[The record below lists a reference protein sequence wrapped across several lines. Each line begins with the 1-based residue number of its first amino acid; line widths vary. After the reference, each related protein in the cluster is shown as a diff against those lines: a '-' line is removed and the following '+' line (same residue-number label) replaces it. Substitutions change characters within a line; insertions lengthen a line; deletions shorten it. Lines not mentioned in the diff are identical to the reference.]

1 MEFSEVVK
9 HRHSVRKYRKGAL
22 INRDDVIKILT
33 AAMHAPSSNNSR
45 PWEFVVVENKE
56 IIEKLKN
63 LHPYASM
70 LETASLAIVVC
81 AIPQF
86 DDLSKGYWQQDCGAA
101 IENLLLE
108 AANLNFGTCWCG
120 IYPSLNKTEE
130 FQKILDVKSIPLALI
145 ALGIP
150 EGEEPETKG
159 FYDENKV
166 KFI

>member
-145 ALGIP
+145 ALGIS

>member
-63 LHPYASM
+63 LHPCVALLTY
-70 LETASLAIVVC
+70 LLFSLYLPV
-81 AIPQF
+81 
-86 DDLSKGYWQQDCGAA
+86 
-101 IENLLLE
+101 E
-108 AANLNFGTCWCG
+108 ANG
-120 IYPSLNKTEE
+120 K
-130 FQKILDVKSIPLALI
+130 LI
-145 ALGIP
+145 
-150 EGEEPETKG
+150 K
-159 FYDENKV
+159 
-166 KFI
+166 